1 MTNKLYVGNLD
12 YSITE
17 DNLKTVFAEY
27 GTVEE
32 VKLIIDN
39 NTNRSKG
46 FAFVTMSTEEEAANA
61 INNLS
66 NAELEGRPMKVS
78 EARERQERNYNGG
91 GRSYNRE
98 RNNFRGNRNRY

>member
-17 DNLKTVFAEY
+17 DNLKTVFTEY
-27 GTVEE
+27 GTVED
-32 VKLIIDN
+32 VKLIVDKD
-39 NTNRSKG
+39 TNRSKG

-61 INNLS
+61 MNNLS

-78 EARERQERNYNGG
+78 EARERQERGHGG
-91 GRSYNRE
+91 GRSHNRE
-98 RNNFRGNRNRY
+98 RGNFRSNRNRY